1 MFGVLL
7 DWIAFIV
14 CCISFSLFENH
25 SYYCFCQ
32 VIHCLHNPMLLLRIF
47 GLGLVFSS
55 SDSICFALS
64 WCGCQKL
71 TGFAGQLVMDILT
84 VVAGK
89 TDCKTSNNTP
99 CTNSSSSENI
109 LIWIR
114 TTCLSEDTIY
124 PNFWKSW
131 WNGKGRDILCL
142 EETKMG
148 EQLQHSSKW
157 THYISCQAKSFL
169 LSQTE

>member
-1 MFGVLL
+1 MLY
-7 DWIAFIV
+7 FI
-14 CCISFSLFENH
+14 LFIWK
-25 SYYCFCQ
+25 SQ
-32 VIHCLHNPMLLLRIF
+32 LLL
-47 GLGLVFSS
+47 LLS
-55 SDSICFALS
+55 SDSLPSQSHVWYVVAKDVWSRFSFLFIWQYLLCFILLWMS
-64 WCGCQKL
+64 ETV
-71 TGFAGQLVMDILT
+71 TGFTGQLIMDILT

-89 TDCKTSNNTP
+89 TDCKISNNTP
-99 CTNSSSSENI
+99 CTISSSSENV

-124 PNFWKSW
+124 PNFLKSW
-131 WNGKGRDILCL
+131 WNGKGSRDILCL

-157 THYISCQAKSFL
+157 THYILCQAKSFL